1 MSGLWDVCYVLTK
14 ATMGLYGSYCHSTEN
29 PPVEVKTFCHSIEI
43 YAQSEYEEGK
53 AMVHALQML
62 AWVAN
67 PKE

>member
-1 MSGLWDVCYVLTK
+1 MMKTGDTH
-14 ATMGLYGSYCHSTEN
+14 CHSTGN

-53 AMVHALQML
+53 AMVHMLQML

>member
-1 MSGLWDVCYVLTK
+1 MGCVFCLDQ
-14 ATMGLYGSYCHSTEN
+14 TMGLHGSDCHSTEN
-29 PPVEVKTFCHSIEI
+29 PPVEVKIFCHSIEI

-53 AMVHALQML
+53 AMVHTLQML